1 MRLLTLRLDSLDLNG
16 SLLANGLL
24 MQDFLTAPFPYMS
37 LPSAKDQFKLDSLLP
52 IKKRISLNKDAP
64 VYQRDL

>member
-24 MQDFLTAPFPYMS
+24 MQDFLTAPDPLAFG
-37 LPSAKDQFKLDSLLP
+37 LG
-52 IKKRISLNKDAP
+52 
-64 VYQRDL
+64 